1 MFRSR
6 CWLVFTICL
15 LPAAL
20 LSSAVRVMLRETSVE
35 AIQGDSVVLP
45 CSFFTISPLSRLS
58 IIWTM
63 TPLSDP
69 DSPAQVIV
77 FDHGQVIASPAFTG
91 RIAFTGIPWSA
102 DVVLNRTRVSDAGV
116 YRCVVSN
123 PPETG
128 DPGIGELS
136 LTVLGMKL
144 LQCVGK
150 CLSKDLQPNKHIC
163 CQNICKEQEMLCHSA
178 APPSLP
184 VCLWEGDTD
193 AGGSVTLSCGV
204 AEGVPT
210 PTIRWEKLQPNP
222 IALPTNMES
231 KNSALAEAMETH
243 HDRSKTC
250 SFFPHSPSGD
260 MSGSVHIANVSSQT
274 SGLYRCSVTNL
285 LGSQNCYINLSVY
298 SPPHST
304 PGILQGVL
312 VTLSMA
318 VVLLALLVLVLWLHR
333 SEQERK
339 WRNGREEAEEEDECY
354 NEIRYTPSLI
364 KRSFV

>member
-136 LTVLGMKL
+136 LTVL
-144 LQCVGK
+144 
-150 CLSKDLQPNKHIC
+150 
-163 CQNICKEQEMLCHSA
+163 

>member
-1 MFRSR
+1 MGGRQKQLIRTLKSFSNTPLLCNRSVSLTEYFLGKHSLH
-6 CWLVFTICL
+6 CTF
-15 LPAAL
+15 
-20 LSSAVRVMLRETSVE
+20 SGAVRVMLRETSVE

-136 LTVLGMKL
+136 LTVL
-144 LQCVGK
+144 
-150 CLSKDLQPNKHIC
+150 
-163 CQNICKEQEMLCHSA
+163 